1 MAAQGDDV
9 LERRRRPDGDA
20 LRQVEDALRR
30 ATRGG
35 IQGLVG
41 AAGEVACPADF
52 QLALRPIREGP
63 ARVDLLRRLALPA
76 RLPARAGAGLR
87 GEVDLQLQGV
97 PATAEAGQLQR
108 R

>member
-1 MAAQGDDV
+1 MATKRDDV

-20 LRQVEDALRR
+20 LRQVETPLRR
-30 ATRGG
+30 TTRRSL
-35 IQGLVG
+35 QGLVG
-41 AAGEVACPADF
+41 ATREVARPAAF
-52 QLALRPIREGP
+52 QPSFRPIREGP
-63 ARVDLLRRLALPA
+63 ARVDLSFRLDGAP

-87 GEVDLQLQGV
+87 GQVDLELQGV